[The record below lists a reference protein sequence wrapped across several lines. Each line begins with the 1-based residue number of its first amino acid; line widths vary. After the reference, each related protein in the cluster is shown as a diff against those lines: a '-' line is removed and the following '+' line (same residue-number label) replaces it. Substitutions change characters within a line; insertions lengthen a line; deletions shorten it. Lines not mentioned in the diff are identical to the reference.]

1 MRKSV
6 LTLLLLF
13 IAMMMQAQQHLIT
26 GAIIDKGTN
35 DPVEA
40 STVQLLRADS
50 TYISGAISDEN
61 GLFSL
66 QAPEDGSYLLKI
78 TSVGYK
84 PTVRRIMMTQGK
96 DLAMGKININAEAI
110 MLKAATVTAMAKK
123 VVLKED
129 TFVYNSAAYRTPEGS
144 TIEELVKRLPGAEV
158 SDDGSIKINGKE
170 VKKIL
175 VDGKEFM
182 TGDTKTA
189 LKNLPT
195 SIIDKIKA
203 YDEKSDLAKVTGIDD
218 GEEETVLDFGVK
230 RGMNKGLI
238 ANMDL
243 SMGTKQR
250 YSERGMAAYFNDRNR
265 LMMFASANN
274 TNDMGFPGGGG
285 PGGWGFNKQ
294 GLNASKMLGL
304 NYNYEN
310 KDKLKMDASLRWNH
324 SDGDI
329 SSTVASENFVS
340 QNSSFSNSRAKNFS
354 RSNSWDGRF
363 RLEWTPDTMT
373 NIMFRPSFT
382 IKSSDAL
389 ARSLSAQFNAD
400 PYQITNDPLEDAA
413 RAELGLEDVSTSKS
427 LLQQAGALVNLQ
439 SSSSI
444 SYSESE
450 NLRGMLQYNRR
461 LSAMGRNITVR
472 TDASYGKTDANSL
485 SLTNAYMYLVD
496 VANGNETD
504 HYNTYRYNVTPT
516 RNYSYSLQA
525 TYSEPLWRATF
536 LQLSYKFTYK
546 YSKTDRSTYN
556 FSDFSDEEA
565 NQWAS
570 ITPEYRGWGNYLGTL
585 RSPLDEYFDSDQ
597 SRFSEYKNYIHEMQ
611 LMMRFIRPKYNLS
624 FGAMLQPQRSNFI
637 YDYMG
642 QHIETTRNVTNFSP
656 TLDFRYRF
664 SKVSNLRVNYRGTTS
679 QPSMTDLLDIT
690 DDSNPLNIKKGNP
703 GLKPSF
709 THNFR
714 LFYNDYIEKH
724 QRALM
729 TFVNFSMTRN
739 SISDMVTYDDK
750 TGGRTTQPE
759 NINGNW
765 NARGAFMFN
774 TAIDSAGVWNIN
786 TFTTLAYTNA
796 VGYLSLDGKTSQK
809 NTTKQTQVGER
820 IAMGYRNS
828 WLEVNLNG
836 TLNYNHARNKL
847 QASSNMNTWQFSYGP
862 SITVTMPWGMS
873 LSTDLSQSSRRGYS
887 DKSMNTNEL
896 VWNAQLSQGFLRG
909 KPLTVMIQ
917 FYDAAPAEHLEPCPY
932 CHGPYRYRVQQHH
945 LLCHA
950 PRHLPTEYHRR
961 QTGTR
966 DDEIWRTPRLRR
978 TTLQRRT
985 SPLLSLEKLKPI
997 YMMPRT
1003 IRHRWFWAYFCLI
1016 GSNITT
1022 PFHIRQF

>member
-243 SMGTKQR
+243 SIGTKQR

-413 RAELGLEDVSTSKS
+413 RAELGLEDVSLSKS

-450 NLRGMLQYNRR
+450 NLKGMLQYNRR

-525 TYSEPLWRATF
+525 TYSEPLWKATF

-565 NQWAS
+565 NQWVS

-624 FGAMLQPQRSNFI
+624 FGAMLQPQKSNFI

-714 LFYNDYIEKH
+714 LFYNNYIEKH

-820 IAMGYRNS
+820 IAMGYRNN

-917 FYDAAPAEHLEPCPY
+917 FYDLLH
-932 CHGPYRYRVQQHH
+932 QQST
-945 LLCHA
+945 LSRALTA
-950 PRHLPTEYHRR
+950 MARTDTEYNSINSYAMLHVIYRLNIIGGKQARETMRYGGRPDFGGRPFNGGRPPMGPPPGGGHRR
-961 QTGTR
+961 
-966 DDEIWRTPRLRR
+966 
-978 TTLQRRT
+978 
-985 SPLLSLEKLKPI
+985 
-997 YMMPRT
+997 
-1003 IRHRWFWAYFCLI
+1003 F
-1016 GSNITT
+1016 
-1022 PFHIRQF
+1022 

>member
-84 PTVRRIMMTQGK
+84 PTVRRIMMTQAK

-243 SMGTKQR
+243 SIGTKQR

-265 LMMFASANN
+265 LMLFASANN

-285 PGGWGFNKQ
+285 PGGWGPNKQ

-310 KDKLKMDASLRWNH
+310 KDKLRMDASLRWNH

-363 RLEWTPDTMT
+363 RLEWKPDTMT

-389 ARSLSAQFNAD
+389 ARSLSAQFNTD

-450 NLRGMLQYNRR
+450 NLKGMLQYNRR

-525 TYSEPLWRATF
+525 TYSEPLWKATF

-642 QHIETTRNVTNFSP
+642 QHIETTRNVTNFAP

-714 LFYNDYIEKH
+714 LFYNNYIEKH

-739 SISDMVTYDDK
+739 SISDMVIYDDK

-820 IAMGYRNS
+820 IAMGYRNN

-862 SITVTMPWGMS
+862 SITATTPWGMS

-896 VWNAQLSQGFLRG
+896 VWNAQLSQGFLKG

-917 FYDAAPAEHLEPCPY
+917 FYDLLH
-932 CHGPYRYRVQQHH
+932 QQST
-945 LLCHA
+945 LSRALTA
-950 PRHLPTEYHRR
+950 MARTDTEYNSINSYAMLHVIYRLNIIGGKQARETMRYGGRPDFGGRPFNGGRPPMGPPPGGGHRR
-961 QTGTR
+961 
-966 DDEIWRTPRLRR
+966 
-978 TTLQRRT
+978 
-985 SPLLSLEKLKPI
+985 
-997 YMMPRT
+997 
-1003 IRHRWFWAYFCLI
+1003 F
-1016 GSNITT
+1016 
-1022 PFHIRQF
+1022 